1 MIGYKESLLKPLG
14 YNNTLG
20 CTLDERGTTLH
31 EVLHTKQTFLL
42 PTVETQNNYS
52 NNKAKWYT
60 IFDVTWISAIIW
72 QKFSKCNPFYSN
84 NLFSL
89 ENTKLKIMLFFLVDT
104 VESSCPH
111 AHMYADT
118 VWEQSHNYS
127 NRTFKVCRISTT
139 LNYNHA
145 CEYYCA

>member
-1 MIGYKESLLKPLG
+1 M
-14 YNNTLG
+14 
-20 CTLDERGTTLH
+20 
-31 EVLHTKQTFLL
+31 
-42 PTVETQNNYS
+42 
-52 NNKAKWYT
+52 
-60 IFDVTWISAIIW
+60 SAIIIW

-111 AHMYADT
+111 AHMYTDT

-127 NRTFKVCRISTT
+127 NKTFKICGMSTT